1 VFAARQ
7 RLGEDVLG
15 YAHAVKIDAL
25 AGLGKLLAEQPK
37 AKGSDRG
44 GRRSRLDGTR
54 AVPSNSPST
63 LADLGID
70 KKTSALSQRLA
81 ALSDSDHKA
90 VASRKTGTPSG
101 PVSRLTLAEMGI
113 DKKTS
118 SLLDLAARRRRA
130 GPPASARRARDVGVY
145 PYELCIVRRHVALRG
160 SVRQDP
166 SVLQP

>member
-1 VFAARQ
+1 MFAARQ

-54 AVPSNSPST
+54 AVPSNSPCT

-118 SLLDLAARRRRA
+118 SLLDLAAR
-130 GPPASARRARDVGVY
+130 
-145 PYELCIVRRHVALRG
+145 
-160 SVRQDP
+160 
-166 SVLQP
+166 